1 MSKHEKK
8 NVPET
13 HGIDAGGERAEPGG
27 IPLWA
32 VAAGLLMLAAGAV
45 VYATK
50 DSRERSHAIKALNE
64 ARIKVSGTENGLGD
78 GFATVVVESNRRE
91 YLDLLGACTSDP
103 EMALGIYREVLDDDL
118 SSDAARVLA
127 LRMAFYLLK
136 DGRLKDGAEK
146 EVLEKLVANLAP
158 GKSKNARWVAQWVLG
173 YLVVISDAG
182 KKGEYEKMPEKPKE
196 VLETE
201 KKDEASGSDKGAGES
216 KKDAWKVELAE
227 HTLKPYD
234 HPGGPDA
241 LKEER
246 KYLTPSWSS
255 PDACYAWWQ
264 AYGKNAA
271 WDKDRQVF
279 VLAAP

>member
-8 NVPET
+8 DEPVS
-13 HGIDAGGERAEPGG
+13 HGGGERPEPSG

-32 VAAGLLMLAAGAV
+32 VAAGLLMLVAGAA

-64 ARIKVSGTENGLGD
+64 ARIKVTGTENGLED
-78 GFATVVVESNRRE
+78 SFATVVVESNRRE

-103 EMALGIYREVLDDDL
+103 EMALGIYREVLDDEA

-136 DGRLKDGAEK
+136 DGRLKEGAEK
-146 EVLEKLVANLAP
+146 DVLEKLVANLAP
-158 GKSKNARWVAQWVLG
+158 GKAKNARWVAQWVLG
-173 YLVVISDAG
+173 YLVVIPDAS
-182 KKGEYEKMPEKPKE
+182 KKGEFEKMPEKPKE
-196 VLETE
+196 LLEPE
-201 KKDEASGSDKGAGES
+201 KKDEAAGVDEENVES
-216 KKDAWKVELAE
+216 KPDAWKVDLEE
-227 HTLKPYD
+227 HTLKPHD

-255 PDACYAWWQ
+255 PDACLAWWQ
-264 AYGKNAA
+264 VYGKNAA

>member
-8 NVPET
+8 DEAISLV
-13 HGIDAGGERAEPGG
+13 GGEASEPGG

-32 VAAGLLMLAAGAV
+32 VATGLLMLVAGAGI
-45 VYATK
+45 YATK

-64 ARIKVSGTENGLGD
+64 AQVRVSGTEDGLG
-78 GFATVVVESNRRE
+78 GAFATVVVDSNRRE

-103 EMALGIYREVLDDDL
+103 EMALGIYRDVLDDDG
-118 SSDAARVLA
+118 STDAARVLA

-136 DGRLKDGAEK
+136 DGKLKEGSEK
-146 EVLEKLVANLAP
+146 EVLEKLTANLAP
-158 GKSKNARWVAQWVLG
+158 EKSKNARWVAQWVLG
-173 YLVVISDAG
+173 HLVVITDVS
-182 KKGEYEKMPEKPKE
+182 KKAEFEKMPEKPKE
-196 VLETE
+196 LVDTE
-201 KKDEASGSDKGAGES
+201 KKGEASEEGEEDAGS
-216 KKDAWKVELAE
+216 KKKDTWKVDLAE
-227 HTLKPYD
+227 HALKPYD

-255 PDACYAWWQ
+255 PDACLAWWQ

>member
-8 NVPET
+8 DEPVS
-13 HGIDAGGERAEPGG
+13 HGGGERPEPSG

-32 VAAGLLMLAAGAV
+32 VAAGLLMVVAGAAI
-45 VYATK
+45 YATK

-64 ARIKVSGTENGLGD
+64 ARIKVTGTENGLEGN
-78 GFATVVVESNRRE
+78 FATVVVESNRRE

-103 EMALGIYREVLDDDL
+103 EMALGIYRQVLEEEA

-136 DGRLKDGAEK
+136 DGRLKEGTER
-146 EVLEKLVANLAP
+146 EVLEKLVENLAP
-158 GKSKNARWVAQWVLG
+158 GKAKNARWVAQWVLG
-173 YLVVISDAG
+173 HLIVIPDVG
-182 KKGEYEKMPEKPKE
+182 KRGEFEKMPEKPKE
-196 VLETE
+196 LLEAE
-201 KKDEASGSDKGAGES
+201 KKNEASGADEEKAGES
-216 KKDAWKVELAE
+216 KTDAWKVDLEE

-246 KYLTPSWSS
+246 KYLTVTWSS
-255 PDACYAWWQ
+255 PDACNAWWQ
-264 AYGKNAA
+264 AYGKNAV

>member
-8 NVPET
+8 DEPVS
-13 HGIDAGGERAEPGG
+13 HGGGERPEPSG

-32 VAAGLLMLAAGAV
+32 VAAGLLMLVAGAA

-64 ARIKVSGTENGLGD
+64 ARIKVTGTENGLED
-78 GFATVVVESNRRE
+78 SFATVVVESNRRE

-103 EMALGIYREVLDDDL
+103 EMALGIYREVLDDEA

-136 DGRLKDGAEK
+136 DGRLKEGAEK
-146 EVLEKLVANLAP
+146 DVLEKLVANLAP
-158 GKSKNARWVAQWVLG
+158 GKAKNARWVAQWVLG
-173 YLVVISDAG
+173 YLVVIPDAS
-182 KKGEYEKMPEKPKE
+182 KKGEFEKMPEKPKE
-196 VLETE
+196 LLEPE
-201 KKDEASGSDKGAGES
+201 KKDEAAGVDEENVES
-216 KKDAWKVELAE
+216 KPDAWKVDLEE

-255 PDACYAWWQ
+255 PDACLAWWQ
-264 AYGKNAA
+264 VYGKNAA

>member
-8 NVPET
+8 DEP
-13 HGIDAGGERAEPGG
+13 ASQGGSEPSEPSG

-32 VAAGLLMLAAGAV
+32 VATGLLMLVAGAGI
-45 VYATK
+45 YATK

-64 ARIKVSGTENGLGD
+64 ARIKVTGIENGLED
-78 GFATVVVESNRRE
+78 SFATVVVESNRRE

-103 EMALGIYREVLDDDL
+103 EMALGIYREVLDDES

-136 DGRLKDGAEK
+136 DGRLKESAEK
-146 EVLEKLVANLAP
+146 DVLENLVENLAP
-158 GKSKNARWVAQWVLG
+158 GKAKNARWVAQWVLG
-173 YLVVISDAG
+173 YLVVISDAS
-182 KKGEYEKMPEKPKE
+182 KKGEFEKMPEKPKE
-196 VLETE
+196 LIDAE
-201 KKDEASGSDKGAGES
+201 KKNEASGADGEDAAES
-216 KKDAWKVELAE
+216 KRDAWKVDLEE

-246 KYLTPSWSS
+246 KHLTVSWSS
-255 PDACYAWWQ
+255 PDACLAWWQ